1 MHARG
6 ERMAKT
12 NLTFSV
18 GGVHFDEH
26 KELTE
31 GIAIEKMPSPKLV
44 RIPMSQ
50 HIGAP
55 CKPTVQVGDHVY
67 AGQIVGNSDAFISAA
82 VHSSISGTVIA
93 IEKGFAADSRYAD
106 MVVIESDGKDELD
119 PSIKPIENYE
129 QLSIDEL
136 ISLVKNAGIVGMGGA
151 GFPLHAKLKSDDP
164 VLDVVILN
172 GAECEPFLTCDH
184 RLMLEE
190 SDELLGSLKLFADL
204 YKTEEAYIAIEE
216 NKPDAI
222 EKMNKMVEAEYEGL
236 KVATMQTKYPQ
247 GDSKRQS
254 EAVVGRIVPQ
264 NGVTNDVGVFLT
276 NVQTAKAYYDLIKKG
291 YPSFER
297 IITVS
302 GSGIVEPKNILVK
315 IGTPVKDILDF
326 CGGVKDNVVELICG
340 GPMTGKGIFDL
351 DAPITKTTSGILAFT
366 DVEIKDEVEG
376 PCIQCGR
383 CVQHCPANINPTS
396 INAAILR
403 NRVDLCKDLHADQCM
418 ECGICSF
425 VCPAKRYLSQ
435 SLKLAKREVRT
446 YNSK

>member
-1 MHARG
+1 
-6 ERMAKT
+6 MAKT

-31 GIAIEKMPSPKLV
+31 GIAIERMPSPKLV

-82 VHSSISGTVIA
+82 VHSSISGTVVA
-93 IEKGFAADSRYAD
+93 IEKGFAADSRFAD

-119 PSIKPIENYE
+119 PSIKAIENYE
-129 QLSIDEL
+129 NLSIDE
-136 ISLVKNAGIVGMGGA
+136 IIPLVKNAGIVGMGGA
-151 GFPLHAKLKSDDP
+151 GFPLHAKLKGVDP

-190 SDELLGSLKLFADL
+190 SEELLGSLRLFADL
-204 YKTEEAYIAIEE
+204 YKTDEAYIAIEE

-222 EKMNKMVEAEYEGL
+222 EKMNKMVSNEFKGL
-236 KVATMQTKYPQ
+236 QVATMQTKYPQ

-276 NVQTAKAYYDLIKKG
+276 NVQTAKAYYDLVKKG

-302 GSGIVEPKNILVK
+302 GSGINQPKNIMVK
-315 IGTPVKDILDF
+315 IGTPVQDIIDF
-326 CGGVKDNVVELICG
+326 CGGLKDDVKEVICG
-340 GPMTGKGIFDL
+340 GPMTGKSIFDMN
-351 DAPITKTTSGILAFT
+351 APITKTTSGILAFT
-366 DVEIKDEVEG
+366 GEEVKDDVEG

-383 CVQHCPANINPTS
+383 CVEHCPANINPTS

>member
-1 MHARG
+1 
-6 ERMAKT
+6 MAKT

-26 KELTE
+26 KESTE
-31 GIAIEKMPSPKLV
+31 GIAIERMPSPKLV

-55 CKPTVQVGDHVY
+55 CKPTVKVGDHVY

-82 VHSSISGTVIA
+82 VHSSISGTVVA

-129 QLSIDEL
+129 NLSIDE
-136 ISLVKNAGIVGMGGA
+136 IMTHVKNAGIVGMGGA
-151 GFPLHAKLKSDDP
+151 GFPLHAKLKGVDP
-164 VLDVVILN
+164 ILDVVVLN

-222 EKMNKMVEAEYEGL
+222 EKMNQMVADKYAGL
-236 KVATMQTKYPQ
+236 QVATMQTKYPQ

-276 NVQTAKAYYDLIKKG
+276 NVQTSKAYYDLVTKG

-302 GSGIVEPKNILVK
+302 GSGIVEPKNLLVK
-315 IGTPVKDILDF
+315 IGTPVKDIIDF
-326 CGGVKDNVVELICG
+326 CGGIKDNVKELICG

-351 DAPITKTTSGILAFT
+351 EAPITKTTSGILAFT
-366 DVEIKDEVEG
+366 EEEIKDDIEG

-383 CVQHCPANINPTS
+383 CVEHCPANINPTS

-435 SLKLAKREVRT
+435 SMKLAKREVRA
-446 YNSK
+446 YVSK